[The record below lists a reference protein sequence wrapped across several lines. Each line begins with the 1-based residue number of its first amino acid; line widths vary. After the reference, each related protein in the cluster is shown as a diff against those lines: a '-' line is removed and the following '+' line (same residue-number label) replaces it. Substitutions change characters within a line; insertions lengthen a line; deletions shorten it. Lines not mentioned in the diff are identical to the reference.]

1 MNRILCTLLLST
13 GLNFAGEIKIEDPWI
28 RAVPPSAKST
38 AAFMTIVN
46 RSDQPVIIKGG
57 SCPVAAEVRPMITT
71 KQDDGVMGMA
81 FVESF
86 SVPAKG
92 ERVLEPGGDH
102 IMLLSLK
109 EVPRAGSSVLLVLE
123 TESEGKSETLSLKIP
138 VR

>member
-1 MNRILCTLLLST
+1 MNRILCALLLST

-46 RSDQPVIIKGG
+46 KSDQPVTIRGG
-57 SCPVAAEVRPMITT
+57 SCPVAAEVRPMVTT
-71 KQDDGVMGMA
+71 RQDDGVMGMA

-92 ERVLEPGGDH
+92 ARVLEPGGDH
-102 IMLLSLK
+102 IMLINLK

-123 TESEGKSETLSLKIP
+123 TESGGKSETLSLKVP